1 MQARSRN
8 FHLLVGMVAF
18 LALLS
23 FGAARAATAETIDL
37 SAIFTADCSAADSS
51 DVAFLDD
58 MQAAAAPAPAPAAEP
73 KKCKTNKQCGKG
85 DWCQKENGACKS
97 EGTCKE
103 KMVCTSQEVSPVCGC
118 NHKTYNSECL
128 AHAAG
133 VNVDHAGKCGKKGK

>member
-58 MQAAAAPAPAPAAEP
+58 MQAAAAPAAPAGEE
-73 KKCKTNKQCGKG
+73 KKCSAKMRCSKDDFCMKA
-85 DWCQKENGACKS
+85 DCKDK

-103 KMVCTSQEVSPVCGC
+103 KPKTCPAQDIDPVCGC
-118 NHKTYNSECL
+118 NHKTYNNECL
-128 AHAAG
+128 AHKAG
-133 VNVDHAGKCGKKGK
+133 VNVAHKGKCEKKGK